1 MPSEVR
7 ENAEARTTPAG
18 GVEAGRLLPSAEDM
32 AGFWQSMKL
41 AGSAAERER
50 AMFASGFHFES
61 AESLYGGSGAQIG
74 KDSYPTAEGII
85 GQSVGASPMT
95 DEKPKNEGD
104 RLIIKPELLT
114 APEAQRSGV
123 IGDNGNQ
130 ARWEK
135 AQEVHNLGDNSATG
149 LFYPAGKAPATE
161 KFGIVGLD
169 DKAPKKNAN
178 GTAYTVYTQE
188 AGQALTPI
196 GQIHKPLTEGAHQSA
211 VKLNVGVTQVPEVT
225 TGVTP
230 QDALKYTSTVMEAG
244 AQAVR
249 QTEEHLAK
257 PGAVNRDLLD
267 MALAGSK
274 LPGYLT
280 NTEQLQKDVK
290 SLITG
295 AAQKV
300 EEVVQTIDK
309 PMTPEQRAKMA
320 GTMLPLFFFE
330 GANKPIDK
338 KVVQQMKLE
347 QMTEEELKALGI
359 ERKADKI
366 ADDLSTKKN
375 QKPAEITS
383 EALENPPVLA
393 NGQPLV
399 FDSTAPVEVRVV
411 KVNNPKAWDDLGRS
425 PRGKEFHQEMGEN
438 LPTNHKGIDNW
449 DAKNKIATSFKT
461 RDLRTD
467 SYNSYKKLYESL
479 ETDLTTLERWDGK
492 ITAGDLNV
500 RPRDIRK
507 RCLDIGIPDGVMTA
521 EQKQAIEDISRL
533 AAQKQLSF
541 RITVIQ

>member
-1 MPSEVR
+1 
-7 ENAEARTTPAG
+7 
-18 GVEAGRLLPSAEDM
+18 
-32 AGFWQSMKL
+32 
-41 AGSAAERER
+41 
-50 AMFASGFHFES
+50 
-61 AESLYGGSGAQIG
+61 
-74 KDSYPTAEGII
+74 
-85 GQSVGASPMT
+85 MT

-104 RLIIKPELLT
+104 WLIIKPELLA

-149 LFYPAGKAPATE
+149 LFYPPGTAPATE

-178 GTAYTVYTQE
+178 GTPYTVYTQE

-211 VKLNVGVTQVPEVT
+211 VKLNVGITQVPEVT

-230 QDALKYTSTVMEAG
+230 QGALKYTSTVMEAG

-290 SLITG
+290 GLVTG

-300 EEVVQTIDK
+300 EEVVQAIDK

-359 ERKADKI
+359 ERKVLETGVDAAGK
-366 ADDLSTKKN
+366 ALKF
-375 QKPAEITS
+375 S
-383 EALENPPVLA
+383 EESGIELA
-393 NGQPLV
+393 TARPGQDGLWK
-399 FDSTAPVEVRVV
+399 EVPMV
-411 KVNNPKAWDDLGRS
+411 
-425 PRGKEFHQEMGEN
+425 RGNEVHVGLREN
-438 LPTNHKGIDNW
+438 LPSGTKTIDRVQVK
-449 DAKNKIATSFKT
+449 DGVVESIKSIDPRSP
-461 RDLRTD
+461 
-467 SYNSYKKLYESL
+467 SYESPTGF
-479 ETDLTTLERWDGK
+479 ESK
-492 ITAGDLNV
+492 ITDYLHKLEIYKGQNKSRQGFKMLEKQ
-500 RPRDIRK
+500 IEEK
-507 RCLDIGIPDGVMTA
+507 LLHLGIPDGSLNEAQIAVLNKIGKQVMQYNA
-521 EQKQAIEDISRL
+521 NLRFGEMPIKI
-533 AAQKQLSF
+533 KV
-541 RITVIQ
+541 TVLK

>member
-1 MPSEVR
+1 
-7 ENAEARTTPAG
+7 
-18 GVEAGRLLPSAEDM
+18 
-32 AGFWQSMKL
+32 
-41 AGSAAERER
+41 
-50 AMFASGFHFES
+50 
-61 AESLYGGSGAQIG
+61 
-74 KDSYPTAEGII
+74 
-85 GQSVGASPMT
+85 MT

-149 LFYPAGKAPATE
+149 LFYPPGTAPATE

-178 GTAYTVYTQE
+178 GTPYTVYTQE
-188 AGQALTPI
+188 AGQALNPI

-211 VKLNVGVTQVPEVT
+211 VKLNVGITQVPEVT

-330 GANKPIDK
+330 GGKEPIDQ
-338 KVVQQMKLE
+338 KVAQQMKLE
-347 QMTEEELKALGI
+347 QMTDEELGALKIQRKLAKIEPAEGREI
-359 ERKADKI
+359 VSSIHRDLEINHKRNVAVAEVDVTGKRQSLIGVSGEDSPVGTLASPTDRLFTTRNRGAILTGFDSEVKILEDIAKDLPRDARGCISLFTERKPCYSCAD
-366 ADDLSTKKN
+366 
-375 QKPAEITS
+375 
-383 EALENPPVLA
+383 
-393 NGQPLV
+393 
-399 FDSTAPVEVRVV
+399 VV
-411 KVNNPKAWDDLGRS
+411 TQFR
-425 PRGKEFHQEMGEN
+425 EMFPNIE
-438 LPTNHKGIDNW
+438 
-449 DAKNKIATSFKT
+449 
-461 RDLRTD
+461 
-467 SYNSYKKLYESL
+467 
-479 ETDLTTLERWDGK
+479 
-492 ITAGDLNV
+492 LNV
-500 RPRDIRK
+500 TYGRK
-507 RCLDIGIPDGVMTA
+507 
-521 EQKQAIEDISRL
+521 
-533 AAQKQLSF
+533 
-541 RITVIQ
+541 